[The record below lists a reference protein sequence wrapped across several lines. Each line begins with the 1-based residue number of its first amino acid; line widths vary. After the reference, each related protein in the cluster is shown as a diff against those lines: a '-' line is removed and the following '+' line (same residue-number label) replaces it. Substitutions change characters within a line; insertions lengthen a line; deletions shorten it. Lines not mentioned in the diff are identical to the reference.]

1 MEYNDPV
8 SYKRKVTNES
18 ASKMAEAHQ
27 QMKQGSKIRPVK
39 PILDSSRE
47 TLTNAYRILSG
58 LAKSAQELSPA
69 AEWIIDNF
77 YIIQEQIV
85 EIQTDFPKAFQRSIP
100 ISGSVEYG
108 GLPRVYE
115 LIKNYLVHTDLLVNS
130 NELVEYIEAYQQKK
144 ILMQGEIWAIPIML
158 RLVLIE
164 KLAEKSSSV
173 LKRKKL
179 KLDVVKQLKK
189 IEAEKGDEPG
199 ALIAAIS
206 DWVKQNSY
214 EINEQLILIEWY
226 NQLQSTGR
234 LEEGEKRWFNYKFK
248 QFDLP
253 VDELI
258 RIEAQKESR
267 LHLSVQNAVE
277 SLRKTSENDWGEF
290 VEECSVIEKI
300 LRLDPSGYY
309 EKMDFQTRNRYRGV
323 IERLSRRSQKT
334 ETEVTEELLL
344 LIEQHMDQ
352 SPEVELDPLREE
364 KWSRQHVGF
373 YLLGD
378 GYIELAERVGY
389 SMPLKEKIRRMFE
402 QNNSGYISA
411 IILLNIILMV
421 ILWLITDSMSR
432 SAFISAMVLAISLF
446 PALELSISA
455 INRFFAFWIPPRIL
469 PKMDYKSGIPANSRT
484 VVVVPTLFT
493 SPEDVK
499 NQIEKIEIR
508 SLASN
513 DRSLQFG
520 FLSDFADA
528 SKQEMEGDSKILQTA
543 RSEIRRLNR
552 KYQSKYGDR
561 FFMLHRQ
568 RVWNPSEDVWMGWE
582 RKRGKIEQFNELLM
596 GESGEQHFDEIE
608 GDIQKSIRGQP
619 VQFVITLDA
628 DTKLHPESAQD
639 LIRTISHPLNRA
651 FYCPEKKRVVHGYGI
666 IQPRISI
673 LPNSARRTWFSRI
686 FSGNVGLDPYST
698 AVSDI
703 YQDIAGEAIFTG
715 KGIYDVRAFHTVLH
729 NRFPDN
735 RILSHDLIES
745 TYLRAGL
752 ATDIELFDDY
762 PTTYLSFSRRN
773 HRWIRGDWQIA
784 AWLFGRVPERSGKEP
799 NRINLLSKWKIF
811 DNLRRSLNPLFLTV
825 FFIAGWF
832 WLPGSPWIWTAA
844 GFGILAFPIYV
855 SLSSDILNRPAR
867 VRWKLY
873 LEKVI
878 SNLKINSVQ
887 TLFTII
893 ILPHQAVVQLDAVIR
908 TLYRIHVSEKHLLE
922 WTTASHTE
930 SSSPNSI
937 SAYTRSNIIS
947 IILGIG
953 VVLTA
958 VFTTP
963 AWLWVVLPFAV
974 AWTGAPFY
982 LWYISRPVTEKRD
995 SFTKQDRMK
1004 LRSYARRTWFYYER
1018 FVNAENSWLPPDNY
1032 QEDPPLSVTQRTSPT
1047 NIGLALVSTQV
1058 AYNRGY
1064 LTFSDFLYRSQK
1076 MVHSLQQL
1084 EQFRGHFYNWYD
1096 TRLGEVLNPQYIS
1109 TVDSGN
1115 LAAGLIVL
1123 KESVRETMKQKGIQK
1138 NIWQGLVDT
1147 LTTVKEVFKPY
1158 SDSSFMPYECYKSI
1172 QGGCSAMLKE
1182 LEEFEAETHME
1193 SFQMLKKLKKSSSEL
1208 CSIDLMPLGGQLSDS
1223 MMQDLLFWVESPLKL
1238 VESAI
1243 EELKNLP
1250 DSYNGDLHS
1259 FSPAELAE
1267 IYRDTEQPKRSS
1279 TKVFTKWMDQAN
1291 DIIDICE
1298 KMIQEMDFT
1307 FLYLNDRK
1315 LFSIGYNVEKAS
1327 LDTGSYDLLASEARI
1342 ASYIAIAKGDV
1353 SVEHWFRLSRRLTS
1367 LNRNEILLSWGGTM
1381 FEYLM
1386 PVLFMRT
1393 YDDTLINHTCN
1404 NVIDWQV
1411 AYGRKNSRPW
1421 GSSESAYSFM
1431 NIDMHYQ
1438 YRTFGV
1444 PGLGLKRGLAEEYVI
1459 APYASMLSLMVKPVI
1474 SLQNLKEIESIGG
1487 YGIQGFYDAL
1497 DFTPSRLEKD
1507 KSFEVVKTYMVHHHG
1522 MSLLAIENVLNDWA
1536 IHKYFHADLR
1546 VQACELI
1553 LQEKIPRGVPIKEPH
1568 PIDAELEPG
1577 EKTSVELVV
1586 EHAGM
1591 SELDRSPPRLHLLS
1605 NGSYSLFLTHAGTGR
1620 SKKDQI
1626 SMYGWEPDPTSD
1638 PLGLFFY
1645 IKDVESGTF
1654 WSSMHQPVKRK
1665 PDRYDT
1671 WFHDGKIV
1679 TSRVDEWIET
1689 TTTVS
1694 VSPDHPVEVRKI
1706 TLTNYS
1712 QNIRELEL
1720 TSYAEAVL
1728 NREIDHQSHPAFSKL
1743 FLQTDFLP
1751 EHNAILVRRRPRA
1764 GDESAIWMVHTF
1776 AEDSGL
1782 EQSEPVQFETERVR
1796 FTGRGRSLHDP
1807 KAMMAENRLSGS
1819 LGNVT
1824 DPIMSIR
1831 KTLTLKPG
1839 EKKEFTFGIGF
1850 AENREFAEQLADTF
1864 DNRYAADRAFDLASV
1879 YSSVELDH
1887 IGVTSKKAHYF
1898 QKLASPLIYP
1908 EISSRADERTIRKNR
1923 KKQHDL
1929 WVHGISGD
1937 LPLIIY
1943 RIDNVDQLKD
1953 VKKLLNAVSFWRL
1966 KGLETELLFL
1976 NDHSPSYVDEVQESI
1991 IQEVERSGQR
2001 DRLHNAGGI
2010 FIHRTDKMSAE
2021 DLNLLLTVAEA
2032 VYENSLPDFDASY
2045 LEQIETS
2052 WYTKGD
2058 SDIYTPAI
2066 PDGDQP
2072 EMEKESLQ
2080 FFNGFG
2086 GFNDNGNEY
2095 HILINTDPGS
2105 KKLILPPAPW
2115 VNVIA
2120 NPDFGFLA
2128 TERGSGYTW
2137 SKNSRENKLTSWS
2150 NDPVEDSHSEVF
2162 YVRDEDA
2169 KTFWSPTPGP
2179 VPGNGNYRVIHG
2191 FGYTEYHHQSGELE
2205 QKVRQ
2210 YVDIQNPVKV
2220 SVLTVSNKS
2229 DRDRELSLFRYTDRV
2244 LGVHKRTSGK
2254 HIVQQSSSNGRYL
2267 IAENFY
2273 NNEFAGRAAFSGI
2286 SELPDGFELSY
2297 TTDRKSFIGRN
2308 RSLDRPMALS
2318 GKNLLDNRIEVN
2330 GDPCAAFQ
2338 VKGQIKAGES
2348 VRIVLID
2355 GETDNL
2361 DQAEEHIKMCA
2372 KDGWTEKTFNEAV
2385 HFWKEKLGR
2394 VTVKTPDPSLNL
2406 LMNGWLSY
2414 QNISCRMW
2422 GRTAFYQAGGAY
2434 GFRDQLQD
2442 AMAAL
2447 YVDSELTRKQILRH
2461 SANQFPEGDVL
2472 HWWHPPTGRGIRSKI
2487 TDDRLWLPYVTNFYV
2502 QSTGDTSILDEE
2514 VNYIEARKLEDHE
2527 HEVYLQPEISDSTGS
2542 VYDHCC
2548 RAIDISL
2555 KFGVNGLP
2563 LIGAGDWNDGLNQ
2576 VGVEGRG
2583 ESVWLGFFLC
2593 KVLDQFERICRS
2605 RGDSDRADRYRSESK
2620 KLKNHLNR
2628 EGWDGNWYLRA
2639 FYDDG
2644 TPMGSHKNK
2653 ECRIDG
2659 ISQSWSVI
2667 SQVADKERGAQ
2678 VMREVE
2684 NQLID
2689 KKAGIIKL
2697 LTPPFDRTE
2706 KNPGYIKGYIPGVRE
2721 NGGQYTHAACWVIKA
2736 MAESGTGTLAH
2747 EYFHMINPINHSLTK
2762 DDARRYRVE
2771 PYVVAADI
2779 YGESP
2784 LDGMGGWSWYT
2795 GSGGWYYRVAL
2806 ESILGFRLHENSL
2819 SVRPS
2824 ASKAWK
2830 EYVISYRLD
2839 DGITSYEIVVEN
2851 PHGYENGILKGTL
2864 DGETLNVQ
2872 EGRIVIPIKRDRSN
2886 HHVRITIEKSSKT
2899 LYENSGE

>member
-1 MEYNDPV
+1 
-8 SYKRKVTNES
+8 
-18 ASKMAEAHQ
+18 MAEAHKD
-27 QMKQGSKIRPVK
+27 MKPGRNIRPVK
-39 PILDSSRE
+39 PILEASKE
-47 TLTNAYRILSG
+47 ALTNAYRVLSG

-85 EIQTDFPKAFQRSIP
+85 QVEIDFPKAFQRSIP
-100 ISGSVEYG
+100 ISGSGEYE

-115 LIKNYLVHTDLLVNS
+115 LIKNYLVHTDFRVN
-130 NELVEYIEAYQQKK
+130 NRELVEYVEAYQQKK
-144 ILMQGEIWAIPIML
+144 TLMQGEIWAIPIMI

-164 KLAEKSSSV
+164 KLAEKASRV
-173 LKRKKL
+173 LKRKEL
-179 KLDVVKQLKK
+179 KLDVIKQLKK
-189 IEAEKGDEPG
+189 IDEEEGDEPG
-199 ALIAAIS
+199 ALTTAIS
-206 DWVKQNSY
+206 DWLKQNKV
-214 EINEQLILIEWY
+214 EANEQLILIEWY
-226 NQLQSTGR
+226 NQLQSSGR
-234 LEEGEKRWFNYKFK
+234 LEESEKQWFNYKFR

-267 LHLSVQNAVE
+267 LHLSVQNGVE
-277 SLRKTSENDWGEF
+277 SLRETSENDWGEF
-290 VEECSVIEKI
+290 VEECSVVDKI

-309 EKMDFQTRNRYRGV
+309 EEMDFQTRDRYRGV
-323 IERLSRRSQKT
+323 IERLGRRSKLT
-334 ETEVTEELLL
+334 ETEVAEELLL
-344 LIEQHMDQ
+344 LMEQQMENFQ
-352 SPEVELDPLREE
+352 QAELDPLQD
-364 KWSRQHVGF
+364 WGWARQHVGF

-378 GYIELAERVGY
+378 GYGELAERVGY
-389 SMPLKEKIRRMFE
+389 SMPLREKTRRMFE
-402 QNNSGYISA
+402 QNTIGYILA
-411 IILLNIILMV
+411 IILHTIILMV
-421 ILWLITDSMSR
+421 ILWLVTDSMSG
-432 SAFISAMVLAISLF
+432 SAFISATVLVISLF
-446 PALELSISA
+446 PALDLSVSA
-455 INRFFAFWIPPRIL
+455 VNRFFAFFIPPRIL
-469 PKMDYKSGIPANSRT
+469 PKMDHKDGIPEKSRT

-520 FLSDFADA
+520 FLSDFPDA
-528 SKQEMEGDSKILQTA
+528 PKEVMDGDDLILQTA
-543 RSEIRRLNR
+543 RSEIRRLNK
-552 KYQSKYGDR
+552 KYRSEYGDR

-568 RVWNPSEDVWMGWE
+568 REWNPSEEAWMGWE
-582 RKRGKIEQFNELLM
+582 RKRGKIEQFNELLT
-596 GESGEQHFDEIE
+596 GESGDQNFDEIE
-608 GDIQKSIRGQP
+608 GDIIDSIREKP

-628 DTKLHPESAQD
+628 DTKLPPESAQD

-651 FYCPEKKRVVHGYGI
+651 LYSPEKERIVRGYGI

-673 LPNSARRTWFSRI
+673 PPNSARKTWFSRI

-703 YQDIAGEAIFTG
+703 YQDLAGEAVFTG

-729 NRFPDN
+729 NRFPNN

-762 PTTYLSFSRRN
+762 PTTYFSFIKRN

-784 AWLFGRVPERSGKEP
+784 AWLFGRVPGTSGKEP

-811 DNLRRSLNPLFLTV
+811 DNLRRSLNPLFLTI

-878 SNLKINSVQ
+878 ANLKINSVQ
-887 TLFTII
+887 ALFTVI
-893 ILPHQAVVQLDAVIR
+893 ILPHQAVVQLDAVFR
-908 TLYRIHVSEKHLLE
+908 TLYRIHISEKNLLE

-930 SSSPNSI
+930 SNSPNSL

-947 IILGIG
+947 IMLGVGI
-953 VVLTA
+953 VLTA
-958 VFTTP
+958 VYANY

-974 AWTGAPFY
+974 AWAGAPVY
-982 LWYISRPVTEKRD
+982 LWFISRPVTEKKE
-995 SFTKQDRMK
+995 SFTENDRMK

-1047 NIGLALVSTQV
+1047 NIGLALVATQV

-1064 LTFSDFLYRSQK
+1064 LTFSDFLYRVHK
-1076 MVHSLQQL
+1076 MMDSLQQL

-1096 TRLGEVLNPQYIS
+1096 TRLGEVLNPKYIS

-1115 LAAGLIVL
+1115 LAAGLIVI
-1123 KESVRETMKQKGIQK
+1123 KESVRETMNQRGIQN
-1138 NIWQGLVDT
+1138 NIWQGFVDT
-1147 LTTVKEVFKPY
+1147 LTAVKEVFEPY
-1158 SDSSFMPYECYKSI
+1158 SDNKYMPDECYKNI
-1172 QGGCSAMLKE
+1172 QKGCSSMLKE
-1182 LEEFEAETHME
+1182 LENFKPETPSE
-1193 SFQMLKKLKKSSSEL
+1193 SLEMLKKLKNISSKL
-1208 CSIDLMPLGGQLSDS
+1208 CAIDLMPLGSQLSDS

-1238 VESAI
+1238 AESAI
-1243 EELKNLP
+1243 DELKDLP
-1250 DSYNGDLHS
+1250 DTFNGDLHL
-1259 FSPAELAE
+1259 FSPAELAN
-1267 IYRDTEQPKRSS
+1267 IYKDGDQQIDASMRI
-1279 TKVFTKWMDQAN
+1279 FTIWQERAD

-1298 KMIQEMDFT
+1298 RLIQEMDFT
-1307 FLYLNDRK
+1307 FLYLKKRK

-1327 LDTGSYDLLASEARI
+1327 LDPGSYDLLASEARI

-1386 PVLFMRT
+1386 PLLFMRS
-1393 YDDTLINHTCN
+1393 YHDTLINHTYD

-1459 APYASMLSLMVKPVI
+1459 APYASMLSLMVKPTI
-1474 SLQNLKEIESIGG
+1474 SLQNLKEIEDIGG
-1487 YGIQGFYDAL
+1487 YGVQGFYDAL
-1497 DFTPSRLEKD
+1497 DFTPSRLEKGKTVD
-1507 KSFEVVKTYMVHHHG
+1507 VVKTYMVHHHG

-1536 IHKYFHADLR
+1536 IHKYFHADLSVR
-1546 VQACELI
+1546 ACELI

-1577 EKTSVELVV
+1577 EKSSVEHVV
-1586 EHAGM
+1586 EHAGIND
-1591 SELDRSPPRLHLLS
+1591 LDISPPRLHFLT

-1626 SMYGWEPDPTSD
+1626 SMYGWEPDPTTD

-1645 IKDVESGTF
+1645 IKDVESGKF
-1654 WSSMHQPVKRK
+1654 WSNMHQPVKRK

-1712 QNIRELEL
+1712 QETRKLEV

-1743 FLQTDFLP
+1743 FLQTDFLS
-1751 EHNAILVRRRPRA
+1751 EHNAILVRRRPRS

-1776 AEDSGL
+1776 ADESGSKN
-1782 EQSEPVQFETERVR
+1782 SESIQFETERVR
-1796 FTGRGRSLHDP
+1796 FTGRGRSLHNP
-1807 KAMMAENRLSGS
+1807 EAMAGESRLSGS

-1831 KTLTLKPG
+1831 KSLTLNPG
-1839 EKKEFTFGIGF
+1839 EKREFTFGIGF
-1850 AENREFAEQLADTF
+1850 AENRESAVQLADIF

-1898 QKLASPLIYP
+1898 QRLAAPLIYP
-1908 EISSRADERTIRKNR
+1908 TISFRSDESIIRRNR

-1929 WVHGISGD
+1929 WGYGISGD
-1937 LPLIIY
+1937 LPLLIY
-1943 RIDNVDQLKD
+1943 RIDSIDQLKD
-1953 VKKLLNAVSFWRL
+1953 VKKLLKAVSFWRL
-1966 KGLETELLFL
+1966 KGLETELLIL
-1976 NDHSPSYVDEVQESI
+1976 NDHAPSYADEVQEAV

-2001 DRLHNAGGI
+2001 DRLQKAGGI
-2010 FIHRTDKMSAE
+2010 FIHRTDKMSSE
-2021 DLNLLLTVAEA
+2021 DLNLLLTVADA
-2032 VYENSLPDFDASY
+2032 VYENSLPDFDAQN
-2045 LEQIETS
+2045 LDQKETT
-2052 WYTKGD
+2052 WYNEEDREVYK
-2058 SDIYTPAI
+2058 PVV
-2066 PDGDQP
+2066 PKDQHP

-2086 GFNDNGNEY
+2086 GFSKDGDEY
-2095 HILINTDPGS
+2095 HILIKTDAESGKP
-2105 KKLILPPAPW
+2105 ILPPAPW
-2115 VNVIA
+2115 INVIA
-2120 NPDFGFLA
+2120 NPDLGFLA

-2137 SKNSRENKLTSWS
+2137 SKNSRENKLTTWS
-2150 NDPVEDSHSEVF
+2150 NDPVEDPHSEAF
-2162 YVRDEDA
+2162 YIRDDEA

-2179 VPGNGNYRVIHG
+2179 VPGNGNYRVVHG
-2191 FGYTEYHHQSGELE
+2191 FGYTEYHHESEGLD
-2205 QKVRQ
+2205 QKLRQ
-2210 YVDIQNPVKV
+2210 FVDIKNPLKV
-2220 SVLTVSNKS
+2220 SVLTLRNSSQN
-2229 DRDRELSLFRYTDRV
+2229 DRKLSLFHYVDTV

-2254 HIVQQSSSNGRYL
+2254 HVVQQPSENGRFL
-2267 IAENFY
+2267 IAQNFY

-2286 SELPDGFELSY
+2286 AELPEGFELTY

-2308 RSLDRPMALS
+2308 RSLERPVALARE
-2318 GKNLLDNRIEVN
+2318 NVLDNRTEIT
-2330 GDPCAAFQ
+2330 GDPCAAF
-2338 VKGQIKAGES
+2338 KLTGQIEAGES
-2348 VRIVLID
+2348 LQVVFID
-2355 GETDNL
+2355 GESDNKN
-2361 DQAEEHIKMCA
+2361 DAEILINECA
-2372 KDGWTEKTFNEAV
+2372 SDEWAENTFGEATN
-2385 HFWKEKLGR
+2385 FWKEKLGR
-2394 VTVKTPDPSLNL
+2394 VTVKTPDPSLDL

-2442 AMAAL
+2442 SMAAL
-2447 YVDSELTRKQILRH
+2447 YLDSDLTREQILLH
-2461 SANQFPEGDVL
+2461 SAYQFKEGDVL

-2487 TDDRLWLPYVTNFYV
+2487 TDDRLWLPYVTDFYV
-2502 QSTGDTSILDEE
+2502 QSTGDASVLDEE
-2514 VNYIEARKLEDHE
+2514 VNYIEARKLEDDE
-2527 HEVYLQPEISDSTGS
+2527 HEVYLQPEVSEISGS

-2555 KFGVNGLP
+2555 KFGAHGLP
-2563 LIGAGDWNDGLNQ
+2563 LMGAGDWNDGLNS

-2583 ESVWLGFFLC
+2583 ESVWLGFFIC
-2593 KVLDQFERICRS
+2593 SILDKFEKICQK
-2605 RGDSDRADRYRSESK
+2605 RGDTDRADRYRSESK
-2620 KLKNHLNR
+2620 KLKKHLNK

-2639 FYDDG
+2639 YYDDG
-2644 TPMGSHKNK
+2644 TPMGSHKSK

-2659 ISQSWSVI
+2659 ISQSWSII
-2667 SQVADKERGAQ
+2667 SNVADKERGAQ
-2678 VMREVE
+2678 VMKEVE

-2689 KKAGIIKL
+2689 KQAGIIKL
-2697 LTPPFDRTE
+2697 LTPPFDRTD

-2736 MAESGTGTLAH
+2736 MAELGMGTEAH
-2747 EYFHMINPINHSLTK
+2747 HYFQMINPINHSLNK
-2762 DDARRYRVE
+2762 EEALRYRVE
-2771 PYVVAADI
+2771 PYVVTADI

-2795 GSGGWYYRVAL
+2795 GSGGWLYRVAL
-2806 ESILGFRLHENSL
+2806 ESILGFRLHENYL
-2819 SVRPS
+2819 SVCPS
-2824 ASKAWK
+2824 ISKEWK
-2830 EYVISYRLD
+2830 EYTISYRLD
-2839 DGITSYEIVVEN
+2839 DGSTTYEIVVKN
-2851 PHGYENGILKGTL
+2851 PHELENGKLKGTL
-2864 DGETLNVQ
+2864 DGEQLKVE
-2872 EGRIVIPIKRDRSN
+2872 EGRIMIPIKSDGSVHRVSIN
-2886 HHVRITIEKSSKT
+2886 IEKSKT
-2899 LYENSGE
+2899 ISRESAGR